1 MIFSVYFFLVCK
13 MASKNR
19 SDASKNE
26 YDNVTD
32 DEINY
37 LERPLLINNE
47 DKSDPDQLTTLLGIR
62 MKQSTKKEIEI
73 AILMIVVII
82 LGSANR
88 VANKVRQIVQWSQ
101 KICFP

>member
-1 MIFSVYFFLVCK
+1 MS
-13 MASKNR
+13 SKSRGFTAKKPNDTV
-19 SDASKNE
+19 SDE
-26 YDNVTD
+26 EV
-32 DEINY
+32 NY

-62 MKQSTKKEIEI
+62 MKQGTKKEIEI

-88 VANKVRQIVQWSQ
+88 VANKVRQICVSSP
-101 KICFP
+101 KYLIK